1 MDELELAFAGASR
14 QAELLAAGEVSSR
27 ELTQISLRRI
37 ERIDPRI
44 NSFVAVRG
52 DQALEEADA
61 ADRRIADGERA
72 PLLGVPIAV
81 KDAVD
86 LAGMPTGFGS
96 RAFPDP
102 VPADGDEVRR
112 VRSAGAVIVGKTTLP
127 ELAICAF
134 TETVATGVTRNPW
147 DPSRTCGGS
156 SGGSGAAAAAGLV
169 GVAGSADGAGST
181 RIPAACNGLFGIKPS
196 KGLIP
201 VEPADHWTGMSNG
214 GGVARRVADVALYCD
229 AIAHSMPAD
238 AASFSDAL
246 SADASTLRIA
256 FTTSAPRTLVTAL
269 VTSEVRRAVEETA
282 ALLESLG
289 HEVHGEDPSWG
300 LAGQNLSTRYLGGIR
315 KEVDSVER
323 RRRDRLEPRTRG
335 FARLGRLSPAFVVNR
350 AVAAARSDAARVD
363 RIFENADVLLCPTI
377 GEPPPEVGRWEG
389 RGALATTLGMA
400 HSFGHTAHWNHM
412 GHPAASV
419 PAGFTAEGLPLAIQL
434 VAPHGHDG
442 RLMALAARI
451 EAARPWA
458 ARRPALATSD

>member
-1 MDELELAFAGASR
+1 MDELELAFAGAAR

-27 ELTQISLRRI
+27 ELTELSLRRI

-44 NSFVAVRG
+44 NAFVALRAE
-52 DQALEEADA
+52 QALEEADA

-72 PLLGVPIAV
+72 ALLGVPIAV

-102 VPADGDEVRR
+102 VAADGDEVRR

-134 TETVATGVTRNPW
+134 TESLATGATRNPW

-156 SGGSGAAAAAGLV
+156 SGGSGAATAAGLV
-169 GVAGSADGAGST
+169 GVAGAADGAGST

-201 VEPADHWTGMSNG
+201 VEPADHWSGMSNG
-214 GGVARRVADVALYCD
+214 GGLGRRVADVALYCD
-229 AIAHSMPAD
+229 TIAHGAPGD
-238 AASFSDAL
+238 AESFSDAI
-246 SADASTLRIA
+246 SDDASALRIA
-256 FTTSAPRTLVTAL
+256 FTTSAPRTLVSAL
-269 VTSEVRRAVEETA
+269 VTAEVRRAVEETA

-289 HEVHGEDPSWG
+289 HEVHAEDPSWG

-315 KEVDSVER
+315 EETDRVER
-323 RRRDRLEPRTRG
+323 KDLLEPRTRG
-335 FARLGRLSPAFVVNR
+335 IARLGRLSPGFLVAR
-350 AVAAARSDAARVD
+350 AAAAAKSDAARVD
-363 RIFENADVLLCPTI
+363 RVFERADVLLCPTI
-377 GEPPPEVGRWEG
+377 GEPPPEVGRWAESG
-389 RGALATTLGMA
+389 GLSTVLGMA

-419 PAGFTAEGLPLAIQL
+419 PAGFTAEGLPLAVQI

-442 RLMALAARI
+442 RLMALAARL

-458 ARRPALATSD
+458 DRRPALATHG